1 MNTVQETQQ
10 LNKVIRR
17 VKWHLLPIIV
27 LMYSLSMLDRSN
39 IGFVKQYIE
48 IDAGISASAYALGAG
63 IFFIGYAIFEIPSN
77 LMLHRVGARFWLSR
91 IMVTWGAVCI
101 AMMFVRDS
109 SSFYVLRFLLGAAEA
124 GFAPGIILFL
134 TYWFPSAYRGQAYG
148 WYYLGVPI
156 ALMLGGPFSGWL
168 LETEFN
174 VGLKNWQWMFLVQGA
189 ITVVVGI
196 VGYFI
201 LVSHPKDAKWL
212 NDQEKKLLTQAL
224 AADQQQAVH
233 SSASLAEVLKDW
245 RVWRFVLIYFSIQ
258 MSVYGVL
265 FYLPTKLSI
274 ILNRPVGIEVGLYS
288 AIPWVLVLIALPILT
303 RIADRKANWNS
314 MAIYL
319 LLCAVL
325 GIVLSTFTTHILS
338 FIVAISIA
346 VIGFIVVQPIFWN
359 LPTQYLS
366 GRAIAVG
373 AALIGA
379 LGNLGGFVAPNLKN
393 WMDQTWQNDIAGL
406 LLLASVAFIGVVC
419 LWWMKHQKQ
428 EVVE

>member
-10 LNKVIRR
+10 LNQVIRR
-17 VKWHLLPIIV
+17 VKWHLLPIII

-39 IGFVKQYIE
+39 IGFVKHYIE
-48 IDAGISASAYALGAG
+48 VDAGISASAYALGAG

-101 AMMFVRDS
+101 AMMFIRDS
-109 SSFYVLRFLLGAAEA
+109 TSFYILRFLLGAAEA

-174 VGLKNWQWMFLVQGA
+174 VGFKNWQWMFLVQGA
-189 ITVVVGI
+189 ITVIVGI

-201 LVSHPKDAKWL
+201 LVSHPQDANWL
-212 NDQEKKLLTQAL
+212 NEQEKKLLTDAL
-224 AADQQQAVH
+224 VQDQQQAVH
-233 SSASLAEVLKDW
+233 QSAPLMEVLKDW

-265 FYLPTKLSI
+265 FYLPTKLSM

-288 AIPWVLVLIALPILT
+288 AIPWVLVLISLPIFT
-303 RIADRKANWNS
+303 RIADKRANWNN

-319 LLCAVL
+319 LLCAVF

-338 FIVAISIA
+338 FIVAISIGI
-346 VIGFIVVQPIFWN
+346 IGFIVVQPIFWN

-366 GRAIAVG
+366 GRATAIG

-379 LGNLGGFVAPNLKN
+379 VGNLGGFVAPNLKN
-393 WMDQTWQNDIAGL
+393 WMDQT
-406 LLLASVAFIGVVC
+406 
-419 LWWMKHQKQ
+419 
-428 EVVE
+428 